1 MNEVKR
7 TVLAALVLAFV
18 AGVGAGAW
26 VGELRA
32 AAGERDDVSVDVRL
46 RAYDEKYDLTPS
58 EERRVRD
65 VLLRYDAKRTEILS
79 ELDAERWQRL
89 QLALEKA
96 RADLAEI
103 LDERDTPGPANGG

>member
-1 MNEVKR
+1 MHEVKR
-7 TVLAALVLAFV
+7 TFIAALALAFV

-32 AAGERDDVSVDVRL
+32 AAGEADDVSVDVRL

-65 VLLRYDAKRTEILS
+65 VLLRYDAKRMEILS
-79 ELDAERWQRL
+79 ELDETRWQRL
-89 QLALEKA
+89 HRALEEA
-96 RADLAEI
+96 RGDLRKI
-103 LDERDTPGPANGG
+103 LEDRETAAPASGG